1 MRPRCCGLTAPFLL
15 AGQFGVVSTA
25 IVSRLWAGEGL
36 YLSAAR
42 RSGFPTKAVT
52 LSFKVGFLQRRRRS
66 RQSGLFR
73 TAEGIGKDARRNREC
88 RAGSAPPLR
97 NASSLKEGLVS
108 AHALKVHSLTGCIDR
123 DRMYRAFRAVK
134 RNRGAAGIDKVS
146 LRSFEAN
153 LDDHLAALMFD
164 LKHASR
170 YHAAPLR
177 RVYIPKGEGKL
188 RPLGI
193 PTVRDRVA
201 QEVVR
206 SLLEPIFEPLFS
218 EFSFGFRPHRNAHQA
233 VEELRAAHAAG
244 FKWVVDADIQA
255 FFDNIPHDLIL
266 NRIAE
271 RVADGNI
278 LRLLREFLSAG
289 VMEDGTLHPSLS
301 GTPQGGVISP
311 LLANIV
317 LDLLDQ
323 RLTQSGF
330 RFVRYADD
338 FVVLCRSHA
347 QAKQAMAFVDGI
359 LRDELGLS
367 LSPDKTK
374 VTSFL
379 KGFDFL
385 GFRISKRRI
394 SIREKSIEKLKT
406 RVRLLTARSHNLA
419 SDVFRE
425 LNRVLI
431 GFAHYFAAPFASV
444 ADQFRLLDHWIRARI
459 RSMKFKGISRGYN
472 RRWSNKLIARL
483 GLVSLYGL

>member
-1 MRPRCCGLTAPFLL
+1 MFPPTVTPFRVRLACSGNPKVWEKTPERCRNAALVQPVHFATSPRCKERLL
-15 AGQFGVVSTA
+15 SDQLPKF
-25 IVSRLWAGEGL
+25 
-36 YLSAAR
+36 
-42 RSGFPTKAVT
+42 
-52 LSFKVGFLQRRRRS
+52 
-66 RQSGLFR
+66 
-73 TAEGIGKDARRNREC
+73 
-88 RAGSAPPLR
+88 
-97 NASSLKEGLVS
+97 
-108 AHALKVHSLTGCIDR
+108 HSLTGCIDL
-123 DRMYRAFRAVK
+123 DRMRRAFKAVK
-134 RNRGAAGIDKVS
+134 RNRGVAGVDKVS
-146 LRSFEAN
+146 IRAFEAN
-153 LDDHLAALMFD
+153 LDDNLAALMFD
-164 LKHASR
+164 LKHEGR
-170 YHAAPLR
+170 YRAAPLR

-206 SLLEPIFEPLFS
+206 SLLEPIFEQHFS
-218 EFSFGFRPHRNAHQA
+218 EFSFGFRPRRNAHQA
-233 VEELRAAHAAG
+233 IEALRAAHAVG

-255 FFDNIPHDLIL
+255 FFDNIPHELIL

-278 LRLLREFLSAG
+278 LRLIREFLSAG
-289 VMEDGTLHPSLS
+289 VMEGLEFRPTTS

-347 QAKQAMAFVDGI
+347 LAKQALAFVDTT
-359 LRDELGLS
+359 LRSELGLS
-367 LSPDKTK
+367 LSPTKTK
-374 VTSFL
+374 VVSFVE
-379 KGFDFL
+379 GFDFL
-385 GFRISKRRI
+385 GFHVSKRRI
-394 SIREKSIEKLKT
+394 SIREKSIEKLKA
-406 RVRLLTARSHNLA
+406 RVRLLTTRSHNLC
-419 SDVFRE
+419 DQVFRE

-431 GFAHYFAAPFASV
+431 GYAHYFAAPFASV

-472 RRWSNKLIARL
+472 RRWPNKLIVRL
-483 GLVSLYGL
+483 GLVSLYGLQT

>member
-1 MRPRCCGLTAPFLL
+1 MSD
-15 AGQFGVVSTA
+15 Q
-25 IVSRLWAGEGL
+25 
-36 YLSAAR
+36 LSK
-42 RSGFPTKAVT
+42 F
-52 LSFKVGFLQRRRRS
+52 
-66 RQSGLFR
+66 
-73 TAEGIGKDARRNREC
+73 
-88 RAGSAPPLR
+88 
-97 NASSLKEGLVS
+97 
-108 AHALKVHSLTGCIDR
+108 HSLTGLIDL
-123 DRMYRAFRAVK
+123 DRMHRAFRAVK
-134 RNRGAAGIDKVS
+134 RNRGAAGVDKVS
-146 LRSFEAN
+146 IRAFEAN
-153 LDDHLAALMFD
+153 LDDNLAALMFD
-164 LKHASR
+164 LKHGR
-170 YHAAPLR
+170 YRATPLR
-177 RVYIPKGEGKL
+177 RAYIPKGEGKL

-206 SLLEPIFEPLFS
+206 SILEPIFEPLFS
-218 EFSFGFRPHRNAHQA
+218 EFSFGFRPRRNAHQA
-233 VEELRAAHAAG
+233 LEALRAAHADG

-266 NRIAE
+266 NRVAE

-278 LRLLREFLSAG
+278 LRLIREFLSAG
-289 VMEDGTLHPSLS
+289 VWEGAEFRPSTS

-323 RLTQSGF
+323 RLTQSGL

-338 FVVLCRSHA
+338 FVVLCRSHTL
-347 QAKQAMAFVDGI
+347 AKQALAFVDTV
-359 LRDELGLS
+359 LREELGLS

-379 KGFDFL
+379 EGFDFL
-385 GFRISKRRI
+385 GFRVSKRRI
-394 SIREKSIEKLKT
+394 SIRDKSIEKLKA
-406 RVRLLTARSHNLA
+406 RVRLLTIRSHNLCQE
-419 SDVFRE
+419 VFRD

-431 GFAHYFAAPFASV
+431 GFARYFAAPFASV

-483 GLVSLYGL
+483 GLVSLYGLLT

>member
-1 MRPRCCGLTAPFLL
+1 
-15 AGQFGVVSTA
+15 
-25 IVSRLWAGEGL
+25 
-36 YLSAAR
+36 LSDQ
-42 RSGFPTKAVT
+42 
-52 LSFKVGFLQRRRRS
+52 LSKF
-66 RQSGLFR
+66 
-73 TAEGIGKDARRNREC
+73 
-88 RAGSAPPLR
+88 
-97 NASSLKEGLVS
+97 
-108 AHALKVHSLTGCIDR
+108 HSLTGLIDL
-123 DRMYRAFRAVK
+123 DRMHRAFRAVK
-134 RNRGAAGIDKVS
+134 RNRGVAGVDKVS
-146 LRSFEAN
+146 IRAFEAN
-153 LDDHLAALMFD
+153 LDDNLAALMFD
-164 LKHASR
+164 LKHGR
-170 YHAAPLR
+170 YRATPLR
-177 RVYIPKGEGKL
+177 RAYIPKGEGKL

-206 SLLEPIFEPLFS
+206 SILEPIFEPHFS
-218 EFSFGFRPHRNAHQA
+218 EFSFGFRPRRNAHQA
-233 VEELRAAHAAG
+233 LEALRAAHADG

-266 NRIAE
+266 NRVAE

-278 LRLLREFLSAG
+278 LRLIREFLSAG
-289 VMEDGTLHPSLS
+289 VLEGAEFRPSTS

-323 RLTQSGF
+323 RLTQSGL

-338 FVVLCRSHA
+338 FVVLCRSHTL
-347 QAKQAMAFVDGI
+347 AKQALAFVDTV
-359 LRDELGLS
+359 LREELGLS

-379 KGFDFL
+379 EGFDFL
-385 GFRISKRRI
+385 GFRVSKRRI
-394 SIREKSIEKLKT
+394 SIRDKSIEKLKA
-406 RVRLLTARSHNLA
+406 RVRLLTIRSHNLCQE
-419 SDVFRE
+419 VFRD

-431 GFAHYFAAPFASV
+431 GFARYFAAPFASV

-483 GLVSLYGL
+483 GLVSLYGLLT

>member
-1 MRPRCCGLTAPFLL
+1 
-15 AGQFGVVSTA
+15 
-25 IVSRLWAGEGL
+25 
-36 YLSAAR
+36 LSDQ
-42 RSGFPTKAVT
+42 
-52 LSFKVGFLQRRRRS
+52 LSKF
-66 RQSGLFR
+66 
-73 TAEGIGKDARRNREC
+73 
-88 RAGSAPPLR
+88 
-97 NASSLKEGLVS
+97 
-108 AHALKVHSLTGCIDR
+108 HSLTGLIDL
-123 DRMYRAFRAVK
+123 DRMHRAFRAVK
-134 RNRGAAGIDKVS
+134 RNRGAAGVDKVS
-146 LRSFEAN
+146 IRAFEAN
-153 LDDHLAALMFD
+153 LDDNLAALMFD
-164 LKHASR
+164 LKHGR
-170 YHAAPLR
+170 YRATPLR
-177 RVYIPKGEGKL
+177 RAYIPKGEGKL

-206 SLLEPIFEPLFS
+206 SILEPIFEPLFS
-218 EFSFGFRPHRNAHQA
+218 EFSFGFRPRRNAHQA
-233 VEELRAAHAAG
+233 LEALRAAHADG

-266 NRIAE
+266 NRVAE

-278 LRLLREFLSAG
+278 LRLIREFLSAG
-289 VMEDGTLHPSLS
+289 VWEGAEFRPSTS

-323 RLTQSGF
+323 RLTQSGL

-338 FVVLCRSHA
+338 FVVLCRSHTL
-347 QAKQAMAFVDGI
+347 AKQALAFVDTV
-359 LRDELGLS
+359 LREELGLS

-379 KGFDFL
+379 EGFDFL
-385 GFRISKRRI
+385 GFRVSKRRI
-394 SIREKSIEKLKT
+394 SIRDKSIEKLKA
-406 RVRLLTARSHNLA
+406 RVRLLTIRSHNLCQE
-419 SDVFRE
+419 VFRD

-431 GFAHYFAAPFASV
+431 GFARYFAAPFASV

-483 GLVSLYGL
+483 GLVSLYGLLT

>member
-1 MRPRCCGLTAPFLL
+1 MFPPKVTPFIASAWL
-15 AGQFGVVSTA
+15 V
-25 IVSRLWAGEGL
+25 R
-36 YLSAAR
+36 AAR
-42 RSGFPTKAVT
+42 RSG
-52 LSFKVGFLQRRRRS
+52 
-66 RQSGLFR
+66 
-73 TAEGIGKDARRNREC
+73 KDASWFGNAAPVLLRRF
-88 RAGSAPPLR
+88 ATSLR
-97 NASSLKEGLVS
+97 CKERLLPVQLPKS
-108 AHALKVHSLTGCIDR
+108 HSLTGLIDL
-123 DRMYRAFRAVK
+123 DRMRHAFLAVK
-134 RNRGAAGIDKVS
+134 RNRGAAGVDKVS
-146 LRSFEAN
+146 IRAFEAN
-153 LDDHLAALMFD
+153 LDDNLAALMFD
-164 LKHASR
+164 LKHEDHYCAT
-170 YHAAPLR
+170 PLR
-177 RVYIPKGEGKL
+177 RVYIPKGDGKL

-206 SLLEPIFEPLFS
+206 SLLEPIFEPNFS
-218 EFSFGFRPHRNAHQA
+218 EFSFGFRPRRNAHQA
-233 VEELRAAHAAG
+233 IEALRAAHALG
-244 FKWVVDADIQA
+244 YKWVADADIQA

-278 LRLLREFLSAG
+278 LHILREFLSAG
-289 VMEDGTLHPSLS
+289 VMEGLQLRPTTS

-338 FVVLCRSHA
+338 FVVLCRSHS
-347 QAKQAMAFVDGI
+347 QAKQALAFVEAI

-367 LSPDKTK
+367 LSPSKTK
-374 VTSFL
+374 VVPFL

-385 GFRISKRRI
+385 GFHISKRRI
-394 SIREKSIEKLKT
+394 SIRDKSIEKLKT
-406 RVRLLTARSHNLA
+406 RVRLLSTRSHNLC

-425 LNRVLI
+425 LNRVFL

-444 ADQFRLLDHWIRARI
+444 ADQFRLLDHWVRARI

-483 GLVSLYGL
+483 GLVSLYGFLT